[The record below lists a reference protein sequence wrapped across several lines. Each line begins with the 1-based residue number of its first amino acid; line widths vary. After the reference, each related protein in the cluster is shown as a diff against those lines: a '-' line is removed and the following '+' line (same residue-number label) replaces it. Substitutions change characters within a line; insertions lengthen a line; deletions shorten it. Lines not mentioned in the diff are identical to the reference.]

1 MYEIH
6 IKLRTVVT
14 GEEANYRAPL
24 KYKSRKEAAI
34 DVFRYAEEISS
45 KYQGTEEELT
55 VSVVEAGEMKTRST
69 SRKNNGNGEKRF
81 FVLGY
86 AVNKRGLTKHAHA
99 TVYGTGP
106 GEAIRRAAEGLEELG
121 MTHFKALK
129 VTQLS
134 A

>member
-1 MYEIH
+1 
-6 IKLRTVVT
+6 
-14 GEEANYRAPL
+14 
-24 KYKSRKEAAI
+24 
-34 DVFRYAEEISS
+34 
-45 KYQGTEEELT
+45 
-55 VSVVEAGEMKTRST
+55 MKTRST
-69 SRKNNGNGEKRF
+69 SRKNNGSGEKRF

-86 AVNKRGLTKHAHA
+86 AVNKRGLTKHAHAHAHA

-121 MTHFKALK
+121 MTHFRALK

>member
-1 MYEIH
+1 
-6 IKLRTVVT
+6 
-14 GEEANYRAPL
+14 
-24 KYKSRKEAAI
+24 
-34 DVFRYAEEISS
+34 
-45 KYQGTEEELT
+45 
-55 VSVVEAGEMKTRST
+55 MKTRSI
-69 SRKNNGNGEKRF
+69 SRKNNGSGEKRF

>member
-1 MYEIH
+1 
-6 IKLRTVVT
+6 
-14 GEEANYRAPL
+14 
-24 KYKSRKEAAI
+24 
-34 DVFRYAEEISS
+34 
-45 KYQGTEEELT
+45 
-55 VSVVEAGEMKTRST
+55 MKTSST
-69 SRKNNGNGEKRF
+69 LRKYSRNTEKRF

-121 MTHFKALK
+121 MTHFRALK

>member
-1 MYEIH
+1 M
-6 IKLRTVVT
+6 
-14 GEEANYRAPL
+14 
-24 KYKSRKEAAI
+24 KSRSI
-34 DVFRYAEEISS
+34 
-45 KYQGTEEELT
+45 
-55 VSVVEAGEMKTRST
+55 
-69 SRKNNGNGEKRF
+69 SRKNNGSGEKRF

-86 AVNKRGLTKHAHA
+86 AVNKRGLTKHAHAHA

>member
-1 MYEIH
+1 M
-6 IKLRTVVT
+6 
-14 GEEANYRAPL
+14 
-24 KYKSRKEAAI
+24 KS
-34 DVFRYAEEISS
+34 
-45 KYQGTEEELT
+45 
-55 VSVVEAGEMKTRST
+55 RST
-69 SRKNNGNGEKRF
+69 SRKNNGSGEKRF

-86 AVNKRGLTKHAHA
+86 AVNKRGLTKHAHT

-106 GEAIRRAAEGLEELG
+106 GEAILRATEELEDLG